1 MEPYN
6 SYMHTY
12 GPVAPGVG
20 VDKGNHQFFGK
31 KASIGRLTLPEMGTL
46 LVSTPILIAAGAAGI
61 AVAGLTRSELG
72 AYMNGFQRN
81 LNRKQIA
88 TRNAV
93 LGAAFGSLAAASM
106 GYVFIR
112 T

>member
-31 KASIGRLTLPEMGTL
+31 KASMGRLTLP
-46 LVSTPILIAAGAAGI
+46 
-61 AVAGLTRSELG
+61 
-72 AYMNGFQRN
+72 
-81 LNRKQIA
+81 
-88 TRNAV
+88 
-93 LGAAFGSLAAASM
+93 
-106 GYVFIR
+106 
-112 T
+112 